1 MAKTLYEYYSGKGQ
15 ALPTV
20 SARSADAKKAGISN
34 YTGSASQNAQL
45 LSYLQGSS
53 STKTTPKTSVQTPAP
68 AGKVLGASTV
78 ASSVPTTQPLSKLE
92 AMFGDDPEAQAQGSK
107 YLEENVYNKPSIN
120 DFRERQPDE
129 SITDYAKRLKNE
141 PFYLAGY
148 GDLPTERPK
157 TLTAN
162 EVRAKAKQYGLE
174 GTGFDFGA
182 LAGLTEGDVSSLL
195 SEKSKNLKGS
205 VSALTSFSLNNDYFS
220 PISSAKKL
228 FDAFNVGIKS
238 ATNPWNT
245 EKDKKTSKNK
255 LLEDTS
261 LQLSQLFDSPATFD
275 SFYTGNSEFK
285 KLMDSFQKAGVSPDG
300 VKSRIVT
307 KTPDN
312 ATIADPLNPNES
324 LYKEPATPK
333 VSTDNTLLKGI
344 ADSTNQQIADL
355 AGIPEQQREFY
366 FGDTGYFTKIRQDA
380 ELQLQELDKSYKQIE
395 RDTEA
400 DYQANVKRAELQA
413 EQQLAEIEESRVDA
427 KNYMTGMLAKL
438 GALKTTGEA
447 PASLQRLETKYQAM
461 ANNTK
466 TALFNA
472 KATLASEK
480 AKVISTIQSEKLGK
494 MSAIRSDITKSSFEV
509 QKELMNLENESKKQI
524 NALISDF
531 NKESLDLDKTALAEA
546 NKLKLEYQKQFY
558 KTASG
563 GVITG
568 NTYGSIMGQAGA
580 PKVSSQA
587 QIWIDAIMN
596 GQRTFDEIQGSS
608 REINA
613 LRSEVQAGLNYAR
626 QSGTYANP
634 DVVKSTDAI
643 NNLLQDKSLG
653 SISGLLDQFIG
664 GYTGDSVLTKN
675 RYNQLMNTLLVIDR
689 GKLKGQ
695 GAITDFETNM
705 LRDSISS
712 LSRGVNDSQ
721 FRQGLLDVRG
731 ILNLN
736 SGYTVPVIVNG
747 QKQEIDR
754 NQYYDLVRKGTPVR
768 FDEGEAK
775 TPLSLTDIG
784 VTGQTQAPETK
795 VVKGVTYVRVNGG
808 WKKQ

>member
-1 MAKTLYEYYSGKGQ
+1 MAKTLYEYYTGKGQ
-15 ALPTV
+15 SLPSV

-34 YTGSASQNAQL
+34 YSGTASQNAQL

-53 STKTTPKTSVQTPAP
+53 STKTTPKTAIQTPAP

-92 AMFGDDPEAQAQGSK
+92 AMFGDDPEAQAKGSD
-107 YLEENVYNKPSIN
+107 YLMNNVYNKPSIN

-312 ATIADPLNPNES
+312 ATITDPLNPNES

-563 GVITG
+563 GASYSTSGVNGDPSKLPSNLQAIYNNPQLLNNYTPTEKG
-568 NTYGSIMGQAGA
+568 KILNQLASAGLDLTRFGVEKLGQ
-580 PKVSSQA
+580 
-587 QIWIDAIMN
+587 
-596 GQRTFDEIQGSS
+596 GQREQIDMFDTLNREAGNAKALLEKGLDTGQVAS
-608 REINA
+608 RGQEFSA
-613 LRSEVQAGLNYAR
+613 KFLGGAQDYTTYRSVLDN
-626 QSGTYANP
+626 
-634 DVVKSTDAI
+634 
-643 NNLLQDKSLG
+643 LG
-653 SISGLLDQFIG
+653 SILIKARSGAAVTPQEFERIAGFIP
-664 GYTGDSVLTKN
+664 N
-675 RYNQLMNTLLVIDR
+675 RYDDEKTAKTKIERFFTELEAAKSNYIKRATQSSYQISQEGNGGGASLNTVL
-689 GKLKGQ
+689 G
-695 GAITDFETNM
+695 GASRSPSGTDF
-705 LRDSISS
+705 RSKY
-712 LSRGVNDSQ
+712 
-721 FRQGLLDVRG
+721 
-731 ILNLN
+731 
-736 SGYTVPVIVNG
+736 GY
-747 QKQEIDR
+747 
-754 NQYYDLVRKGTPVR
+754 
-768 FDEGEAK
+768 
-775 TPLSLTDIG
+775 
-784 VTGQTQAPETK
+784 
-795 VVKGVTYVRVNGG
+795 
-808 WKKQ
+808 